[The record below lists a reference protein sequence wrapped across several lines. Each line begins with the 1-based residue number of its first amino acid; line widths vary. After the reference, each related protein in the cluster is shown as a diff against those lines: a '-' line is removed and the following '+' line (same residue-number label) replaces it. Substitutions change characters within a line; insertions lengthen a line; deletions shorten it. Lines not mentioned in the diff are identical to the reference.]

1 MIYILVS
8 SEVDQL
14 KRNLEETE
22 QKLGENEVLLKTS
35 TEKASI
41 IAAENVHLKSSL
53 DEMKTQT
60 QVAEEKVKILNS
72 VVEQR

>member
-1 MIYILVS
+1 MVYVLVS

-14 KRNLEETE
+14 KRSLEETQE
-22 QKLGENEVLLKTS
+22 KLGENEVLLKTS
-35 TEKASI
+35 TEKASV
-41 IAAENVHLKSSL
+41 IAAENVDLKSSL
-53 DEMKTQT
+53 DEMKTQN

>member
-35 TEKASI
+35 TEKASVI
-41 IAAENVHLKSSL
+41 VAENVHLKSSL